1 MTEQALPP
9 PGKLDPEPLV
19 LRGSSGHAIRF
30 RRSAVLILAIVALA
44 TVLAASWFALR
55 TQAPGGP
62 ATDEHQAISDGPFAG
77 ELANAPATYSDIPHL
92 GPPLPGDLGKPI
104 LEHAQA
110 QEITVSTPTTAAAA
124 IDAERQERRARGKAA
139 RESGLLI
146 RDAQQAQPFA
156 PPAADESRPSQS
168 STTSSFQNEGPA
180 PDVNADPNAQARKE
194 SFASKTD
201 DVDVDPHRLVPPS
214 GQPVLSA
221 GSIIAASLIT
231 GLRSDLPGVVTAQV
245 TENVYDSATGAIL
258 LIPQGAKL
266 IGNYD
271 SVVAFGQRRA
281 FLIWQRITF
290 PDGSSLHI
298 DNVQA
303 TDGSG
308 YTGLADKVDFHS
320 WMLLKGVV
328 LSTLLGV
335 SSNLALSGRG
345 DLVQAIRMST
355 QDNVSRAGDQLTS
368 RNLQVQ
374 PTITIRPGTTV
385 RLVVHHDLVLAP
397 WQSGSAR

>member
-1 MTEQALPP
+1 MTGQVLPP
-9 PGKLDPEPLV
+9 PSKLDAEPLV

-30 RRSAVLILAIVALA
+30 RRSVVLTIAVAAMTL
-44 TVLAASWFALR
+44 VLLASWFALR
-55 TQAPGGP
+55 APAPRGS
-62 ATDEHQAISDGPFAG
+62 ATDEPRTISDGSPAE

-104 LEHAQA
+104 LEHEGA
-110 QEITVSTPTTAAAA
+110 QEITASGPAAAAA
-124 IDAERQERRARGKAA
+124 IDAERQQLRAQGKAA
-139 RESGLLI
+139 RESGLLV
-146 RDAQQAQPFA
+146 RDAKQAQPLVP
-156 PPAADESRPSQS
+156 PPADEGRPTQLA
-168 STTSSFQNEGPA
+168 TTSGSQNDRPA
-180 PDVNADPNAQARKE
+180 LDANADPNAQVRKE
-194 SFASKTD
+194 SFASRTD
-201 DVDVDPHRLVPPS
+201 DVDVDPHRLRPPS
-214 GQPVLSA
+214 GPPVLAA
-221 GSIIAASLIT
+221 GSVIAASLIT

-245 TENVYDSATGAIL
+245 TENVFDSATGDTL
-258 LIPQGAKL
+258 LVPQGARL
-266 IGNYD
+266 IGTYD
-271 SVVAFGQRRA
+271 SVIAFGQRRA
-281 FLIWQRITF
+281 FLIWQRIVF
-290 PDGSSLHI
+290 PDGSSVHI

-303 TDGSG
+303 TDPSG

-335 SSNLALSGRG
+335 SSNLALSGQG

-355 QDNVSRAGDQLTS
+355 QDSVSRAGDQITS

-397 WQSGSAR
+397 WQSGSVR